1 MGAHPATDGR
11 VVFRVWAPHAASV
24 GVAGSFNGWDPT
36 DHMLAPVGGGVWEG
50 AFAGIRAFDLY
61 KYHIT
66 TRSGKQILK
75 SDPYAFHAETPP
87 ETASKVYDI
96 NAYRWSDAAWLKKRG
111 RRPVYSSPVSIYEL
125 HAGSWRRYRE
135 DAPLSY
141 TMLADELI
149 PYVLEMGYTHI
160 ELMPLA
166 EYPYDG
172 SWGYQATGYYAPTSR
187 YGEPKDFMRFVDRCH
202 RAGIGVILDWVP
214 AHFTKDAHG
223 LADFDGE
230 ACYEY
235 SDPLK
240 GEQPQ
245 WGTKVFDFGRP
256 EVVSF
261 LVSNAMYWFGMYHLD
276 GLRVDAVASML
287 YLDYGRESGQWRPNA
302 GGGRENTETVAFLQ
316 KLNETVFAAYPDVM
330 MIAEES
336 TAWPLVS
343 KPVYDGGLGFNFKW
357 NMGWMNDSLRYFALD
372 GIDRKANH
380 SLLTFSFFYAFSE
393 NFILPVSHDEVVH
406 GKRSLIEKMPGTYE
420 EKFAGV
426 RSFLG
431 YMYAHPGKKLLFM
444 GQEFGQFIEWNYRQ
458 ELDWLLLDY
467 EKHRQLKAYTA
478 ALNAF
483 YRATPALWEADY
495 GWEGFRFISA
505 DDADNSVIA
514 FERLDAKGR
523 GVIAVF
529 NLTKVPRSGYRIGVP
544 KSGVYEKAFDSDA
557 AEYGGAGTAAGRVFE
572 SVRVPLHGL
581 PHSVALELAGYSAV
595 FLRRRPREKK
605 TSSAHQ

>member
-1 MGAHPATDGR
+1 MGAHPLPDGR
-11 VVFRVWAPHAASV
+11 VVFRVWAPHAAGV
-24 GVAGSFNGWDPT
+24 GVAGSFNGWDPAN
-36 DHMLAPVGGGVWEG
+36 HMLAPCGGGVWEG
-50 AFAGIRAFDLY
+50 TFKGIRAFDLY
-61 KYHIT
+61 KYCIT

-75 SDPYAFHAETPP
+75 SDPYGFHTETRPG
-87 ETASKVYDI
+87 TASKIYDI
-96 NAYRWSDAAWLKKRG
+96 SGYRWGDGAWLKKRG
-111 RRPVYSSPVSIYEL
+111 RRPVYGSPVCIYEL
-125 HAGSWRRYRE
+125 HAGSWRRYRA

-141 TMLADELI
+141 KMLADELI

-172 SWGYQATGYYAPTSR
+172 SWGYQTTGYYAPTSR

-235 SDPLK
+235 SDLLK

-261 LVSNAMYWFGMYHLD
+261 LVSNAMYWFDRYHID

-287 YLDYGRESGQWRPNA
+287 YLDYGREPGQWRPNA
-302 GGGRENTETVAFLQ
+302 LGGKENLETVAFLR
-316 KLNETVFAAYPDVM
+316 KLNETVFAAHPDVM

-357 NMGWMNDSLRYFALD
+357 NMGWMNDSLRYFSLD

-393 NFILPVSHDEVVH
+393 NFMLPVSHDEVVH

-444 GQEFGQFIEWNYRQ
+444 GQEFGQFIEWNEQ
-458 ELDWLLLDY
+458 KELDWLLLDY
-467 EKHRQLKAYTA
+467 EKHRRLQSYTA

-483 YRATPALWEADY
+483 YRATPALWEIDY

-514 FERLDAKGR
+514 FERLDKR
-523 GVIAVF
+523 KRSVIAVF
-529 NLTKVPRSGYRIGVP
+529 NLTKVPRPDYRIGVP
-544 KSGVYEKAFDSDA
+544 KSGRYEKIFDSDA
-557 AEYGGAGTAAGRVFE
+557 VEYGGAGTAAGRIFE
-572 SVRVPLHGL
+572 SVRVPMHGL
-581 PHSVALELAGYSAV
+581 PHSVTLELAGYSAV
-595 FLRRRPREKK
+595 FLRRKPREKK
-605 TSSAHQ
+605 TVPPQQ